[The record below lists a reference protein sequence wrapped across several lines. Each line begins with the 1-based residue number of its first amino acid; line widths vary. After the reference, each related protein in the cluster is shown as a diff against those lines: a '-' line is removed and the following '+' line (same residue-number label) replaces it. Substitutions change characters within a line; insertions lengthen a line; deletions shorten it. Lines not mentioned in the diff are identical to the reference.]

1 MDAIFINHT
10 NHKSEQWSAEQRA
23 AAERFGRI
31 VDLPFPDIH
40 PDWGEVEIAGMA
52 VGAAARIVA
61 MKPEAVL
68 CQGEFTY
75 TSLLVYLLK
84 LSHITVLAASS
95 ERRVKEWQ
103 DEAGRTKREST
114 FCFVRFRPYI

>member
-10 NHKSEQWSAEQRA
+10 NHRSEQWSIEQRA

-52 VGAAARIVA
+52 VGTAARIVA

-68 CQGEFTY
+68 CQGEFT
-75 TSLLVYLLK
+75 LAFHVVQGLKRLGIPVYAAC
-84 LSHITVLAASS
+84 SQRNTVTQGDKKISI
-95 ERRVKEWQ
+95 
-103 DEAGRTKREST
+103 
-114 FCFVRFRPYI
+114 FNFVRFRAY